1 MADIVQLKENGVGKY
16 LKAHANGIDGIDGSL
31 VKATGNETIKG
42 VKNFEDGIIF
52 GELLAAKRKAT
63 LAKKVY
69 SSSTDPGMFASGSIE
84 FTRDGNLVTC
94 TFAFKPKNTLASGA
108 KIVWSL
114 GEFEPDTQIRIPTCE
129 GNCYLYVDL
138 GDGYSVKIGGGLT
151 NAQWASGSISWI
163 ARNRI

>member
-1 MADIVQLKENGVGKY
+1 MVDVYQLKEKGDPKY
-16 LKAHANGIDGIDGSL
+16 MKTHADAIDGINGKL

-42 VKNFEDGIIF
+42 TKNFEDGITL
-52 GELLAAKRKAT
+52 GNLLPAKRKAE

-94 TFAFKPKNTLASGA
+94 TFAFKPKNTHASGA

-129 GNCYLYVDL
+129 GHCYLYVDL
-138 GDGYSVKIGGGLT
+138 ADGYSVKIGGSLT
-151 NAQWASGSISWI
+151 NTQWASGSMSWI

>member
-1 MADIVQLKENGVGKY
+1 MAYVVQLKENGVAQY
-16 LKAHANGIDGIDGSL
+16 TKAHAKGIDGVEGVL
-31 VKATGNETIKG
+31 VKATGNETVKG
-42 VKNFEDGIIF
+42 TKNFEDGITF
-52 GELLAAKRKAT
+52 GELLPAKRKAE

-84 FTRDGNLVTC
+84 FTRDGNQVTC
-94 TFAFKPKNTLASGA
+94 TFAFKPKNTLASGS

-129 GNCYLYVDL
+129 GTCYLYIDL
-138 GDGYSVKIGGGLT
+138 ADGYSVKIGGSLT
-151 NAQWASGSISWI
+151 NAQWASGSMSWI